1 MRKILT
7 AVMALFLVSAL
18 LSAGLVHAKD
28 DDKRRKP
35 PTQKTEKISPQV
47 FLKLDESQK
56 ALEVKDFELALSKL
70 DELKATADKLND
82 YEKAQMYNFYA
93 AIHYEKGDLDAT
105 IEDYKQVLKLEK
117 IPDQLRSNALFRLAQ
132 LYFVKEVYK
141 SAIKILDVWMA
152 SVESV
157 SPDAHILKAQA
168 HYQLDD
174 YEATKKSALDAL
186 REASKRKQKPKE
198 NWLALL
204 RAAYYELGDFAS
216 AAKLLKI
223 LIKEYPKPNYYKQLS
238 GMYGLMDQQK
248 QQLYVMHAAYV
259 NGMLDSEAEI
269 LNMARLYMAED
280 ASAPAIAVLQDA
292 MEKGSVDPEKP
303 DNLQLL
309 GQAMA
314 LAQEYEAQIP
324 VLDKLAKATGESKHY
339 LYLGQAQIALNR
351 WSDAADSLRKA
362 LTGKEL
368 DDKGNIQ
375 IQLGMALFNAGSL
388 TQARRIFIDASLDE
402 EVGDKASN
410 WVKYV
415 DSELQRKQAM
425 QGG

>member
-1 MRKILT
+1 
-7 AVMALFLVSAL
+7 
-18 LSAGLVHAKD
+18 
-28 DDKRRKP
+28 
-35 PTQKTEKISPQV
+35 
-47 FLKLDESQK
+47 
-56 ALEVKDFELALSKL
+56 
-70 DELKATADKLND
+70 
-82 YEKAQMYNFYA
+82 
-93 AIHYEKGDLDAT
+93 
-105 IEDYKQVLKLEK
+105 
-117 IPDQLRSNALFRLAQ
+117 
-132 LYFVKEVYK
+132 
-141 SAIKILDVWMA
+141 
-152 SVESV
+152 
-157 SPDAHILKAQA
+157 
-168 HYQLDD
+168 
-174 YEATKKSALDAL
+174 
-186 REASKRKQKPKE
+186 
-198 NWLALL
+198 
-204 RAAYYELGDFAS
+204 
-216 AAKLLKI
+216 
-223 LIKEYPKPNYYKQLS
+223 
-238 GMYGLMDQQK
+238 
-248 QQLYVMHAAYV
+248 
-259 NGMLDSEAEI
+259 
-269 LNMARLYMAED
+269 MARLYMAED

-314 LAQEYEAQIP
+314 LAQEHEAQIP